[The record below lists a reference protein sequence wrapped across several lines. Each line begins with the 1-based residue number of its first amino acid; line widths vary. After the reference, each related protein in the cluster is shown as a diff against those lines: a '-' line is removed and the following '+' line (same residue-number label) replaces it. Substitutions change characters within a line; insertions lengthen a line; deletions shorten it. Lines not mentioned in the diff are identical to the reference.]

1 MLGIAITGY
10 EKECGVDKVHIV
22 SINSSYNV
30 ESDYGWQTLDDL
42 ARTCLAYNFTPINFS
57 IDRNKKIV
65 MNCGDFKRFSKNGSA
80 VVLAEVKTRGGKTL
94 GYRLLSC
101 ASSVALNLKTQEII
115 QREEAYGSEE
125 HFLQNGIVRNKTVNC
140 YPLKPFPVIIANS
153 DNKAHRMTKQSDNA
167 MDTKVNKT
175 TEKLEFTQ
183 EQLNEIALCDKN
195 GINSRF
201 IRNPKLSPQQMRV
214 LWVSKS
220 KGCLSEAFANPAIS
234 TDAMKFYADR
244 LYDKK
249 TVEDCRELLK
259 HPELSVPELTELFMC
274 ICEGIPYEKYIG
286 KSAIDISVQRETE
299 VSNYWGSSKNFD
311 TDYYEKALNVARK
324 IKGY

>member
-1 MLGIAITGY
+1 MTYLAVTGY
-10 EKECGVDKVHIV
+10 DKENNIEKVHVV
-22 SINSSYNV
+22 SINQDFNV
-30 ESDYGWQTLDDL
+30 ESDYGWQPLDDL
-42 ARTCLAYNFTPINFS
+42 ARTCLAYNFTPLNFG
-57 IDRNKKIV
+57 IDRNKKV
-65 MNCGDFKRFSKNGSA
+65 TMNCGDFKRFSKNGSA
-80 VVLAEVKTRGGKTL
+80 VILAELKTRGGRIL

-101 ASSVALNLKTQEII
+101 ANNAVVNLKVAEII
-115 QREEAYGSEE
+115 QREEAYGANE
-125 HFLQNGIVRNKTVNC
+125 HFLHNGIVRNKAVNC
-140 YPLKPFPVIIANS
+140 YPLKPFPTIVINS
-153 DNKAHRMTKQSDNA
+153 ENKSHNMTKKADEVINNKQSVP
-167 MDTKVNKT
+167 KERV
-175 TEKLEFTQ
+175 EFTQ

-195 GINSRF
+195 GINSKF

-249 TVEDCRELLK
+249 TVSDCKEMLK
-259 HPELSVPELTELFMC
+259 HPELSVPELTELYIC
-274 ICEGIPYEKYIG
+274 ICEGVPYEKYIG
-286 KSAIDISVQRETE
+286 KSAVDISVQRESAI
-299 VSNYWGSSKNFD
+299 SNYWGSSKMFD